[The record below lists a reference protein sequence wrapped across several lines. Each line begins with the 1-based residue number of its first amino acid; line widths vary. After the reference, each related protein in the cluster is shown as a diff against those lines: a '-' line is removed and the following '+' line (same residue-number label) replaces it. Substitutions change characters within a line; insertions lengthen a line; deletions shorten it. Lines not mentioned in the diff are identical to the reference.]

1 MSTQNQTP
9 DQKVAIVT
17 GASQGIGAALVE
29 GYRKLGYAVVATSRT
44 IAPADDADVLTVQG
58 DIADPATAQR
68 VISAAIERFGRI
80 DTLVNNAGIFVAK
93 PFTQY
98 TAEDYAAVTG
108 INVAGFFHITQLAV
122 PHLLAQDGGHIV
134 NVTTSLVDNADSNVP
149 SVLASLTKGGLQSA
163 TKSLAIEYATRGI
176 RVNAVSPGTI
186 KTPMHAEET
195 HDFLAA
201 LHPVGRMGEV
211 GDIVDAVLFLETAPF
226 VTGEILHVDGGMSAG
241 H

>member
-1 MSTQNQTP
+1 MSTQQQ
-9 DQKVAIVT
+9 QKVAIVT

-29 GYRKLGYAVVATSRT
+29 GYRKLGHAVVATSRT
-44 IAPADDADVLTVQG
+44 IAPADDAGVLTVQG
-58 DIADPATAQR
+58 DIADPATAER
-68 VISAAIERFGRI
+68 VVAAAVERFGRI
-80 DTLVNNAGIFVAK
+80 DTVVNNAGVFVAK
-93 PFTQY
+93 PFTEY
-98 TAEDYAAVTG
+98 TAADYAAVTG
-108 INVAGFFHITQLAV
+108 INVAGFFHLTQQAV
-122 PHLLAQDGGHIV
+122 PHLLAQGGGHIV
-134 NVTTSLVDNADSNVP
+134 CVTTSLVDSADARVP

-186 KTPMHAEET
+186 KTPMHPAET
-195 HDFLAA
+195 HEFLAA

-211 GDIVDAVLFLETAPF
+211 GDIVDAVLYLETAPF

>member
-1 MSTQNQTP
+1 MSTQN
-9 DQKVAIVT
+9 QKVAIVT

-44 IAPADDADVLTVQG
+44 IAPVDDAGVVTVQG
-58 DIADPATAQR
+58 DIADPATAER
-68 VISAAIERFGRI
+68 VVAAAVERFGRI
-80 DTLVNNAGIFVAK
+80 DAVVNNAGVFVAK
-93 PFTQY
+93 PFTDY
-98 TAEDYAAVTG
+98 TAEDFAAVTG
-108 INVAGFFHITQLAV
+108 INVAGFFHLTQQAV
-122 PHLLAQDGGHIV
+122 PHLLAQGGGHIV
-134 NVTTSLVDNADSNVP
+134 SVTTSLVDAADSRVP

-186 KTPMHAEET
+186 KTPMHPAET